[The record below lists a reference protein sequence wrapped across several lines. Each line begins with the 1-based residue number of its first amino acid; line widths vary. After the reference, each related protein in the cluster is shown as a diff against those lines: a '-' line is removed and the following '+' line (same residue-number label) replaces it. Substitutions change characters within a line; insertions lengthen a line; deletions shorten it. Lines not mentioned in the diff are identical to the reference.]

1 MNNFYMYKAQCTA
14 VYDGDT
20 ITVDI
25 DLGFNMW
32 MRKQKIRL
40 SGVDTPELRG
50 DEKLRG
56 REVRDLVRGLILD
69 QDIILFSEKD
79 KKGNRLLTRGIA
91 LPFGRTHRVGL
102 LYGANAS
109 RKKTGRP
116 HRAC

>member
-56 REVRDLVRGLILD
+56 REVRDMVRGLILD

-79 KKGNRLLTRGIA
+79 KKGKY
-91 LPFGRTHRVGL
+91 GRWLGVVYLSNGMININNQLKTMG
-102 LYGANAS
+102 YG
-109 RKKTGRP
+109 REY
-116 HRAC
+116 